1 MEITKTKFKDL
12 LVSNKKTFKDKRGY
26 FRELYLEKHFKTKF
40 PFDVMSY
47 SKKNV
52 LRGLHLQLKNP
63 QAKLITVLHGK
74 IFDVCV
80 DCRSKSK
87 TFGKY
92 FSIYLSENENK
103 SLFIPAGFAHGFC
116 SMTDEVVLH
125 YKCSKYRNANSET
138 GILWNDN
145 DLNIKWP
152 NKKFIIS
159 DKDKKN
165 ISFYDLK
172 KLIKNLDIKKRN
184 DFQK

>member
-1 MEITKTKFKDL
+1 MKLTKTKFKGL
-12 LVSNKKTFKDKRGY
+12 LIYEKESFKDQRGY

-40 PFDVMSY
+40 CFDVMSY

-63 QAKLITVLHGK
+63 QAKLVTVLQGK

-80 DCRSKSK
+80 DCRTKSK

-92 FSIYLSENENK
+92 FSIYLSEKENK
-103 SLFIPAGFAHGFC
+103 SLLIPAGFAHGF
-116 SMTDEVVLH
+116 SSLTDDVVLH
-125 YKCSKYRNANSET
+125 YKCSNYRSANSEI
-138 GILWNDN
+138 GIMWNDK
-145 DLNIKWP
+145 DLAIKWP

-165 ISFYDLK
+165 ISFNDLK
-172 KLIKNLDIKKRN
+172 KFK
-184 DFQK
+184 